1 MQRSFHEKIVNMF
14 PDGGEISVIS
24 DPADSHMGGMEGEDL
39 VPQVDN
45 LSRMLASPYSVC
57 RQGGLIRSIGVAHGP
72 LVMLTCMINAKTE
85 KEHIPLGCIN

>member
-1 MQRSFHEKIVNMF
+1 MF

-45 LSRMLASPYSVC
+45 LSRMLASPYSPHDGDPDNSPDGKL
-57 RQGGLIRSIGVAHGP
+57 RERLEDGNSLAGRESGRF
-72 LVMLTCMINAKTE
+72 
-85 KEHIPLGCIN
+85 